1 MGDAAIAASPI
12 FVILESLAVLVGA
25 AVFRSSPE
33 PPVLDTPRFKSSK
46 LADKT
51 KVKE

>member
-25 AVFRSSPE
+25 RCEDVLTPE
-33 PPVLDTPRFKSSK
+33 DVALHYCCDACARRREMDF
-46 LADKT
+46 
-51 KVKE
+51 